1 MGHRK
6 LSPVRRSGSFLT
18 PMSDPRT
25 SAGRGVRPDLLDPA
39 ALSQLGGIEFI
50 AREVVEGF
58 LMGLHGSPHRGFS
71 AEFAE
76 LRAYQ
81 AGDDL
86 RYIDWR
92 MYGRSDRYYV
102 KQFEEETNLRAHILV
117 DVSQSMGWSSDPGVL
132 PSKLWFAKHLAASLA
147 LILLRQGDSVGMA
160 AFHDKVIDRVQ
171 ARGGRRQWHE
181 LTRRL
186 QSLEAQGGTSAER
199 ALKDIAVRLRRRG
212 LVVLLSDLLVSRQQ
226 TLTALKF
233 LRHHGHEVL
242 VFHLLDPG
250 ERELPAASEARFFDP
265 ETDEELM
272 VSVADI
278 RTEYREAVR
287 GALADWHRDLRPH
300 GIDYEVVDTDRS
312 LSLAL
317 RAYLRKR
324 EKLG

>member
-1 MGHRK
+1 MTDIK
-6 LSPVRRSGSFLT
+6 KAPRRR
-18 PMSDPRT
+18 PRL
-25 SAGRGVRPDLLDPA
+25 DLVDPA
-39 ALSQLGGIEFI
+39 TLSQLGGIEFI

-58 LMGLHGSPHRGFS
+58 IMGLHRSPHRGFS

-92 MYGRSDRYYV
+92 MFGRSDRYYV
-102 KQFEEETNLRAHILV
+102 KQFEEETNLRAYLLL
-117 DVSQSMGWSSDPGVL
+117 DVSESMGWSTAPGVL
-132 PSKLWFAKHLAASLA
+132 PTKLWYAKHLAASLA
-147 LILLRQGDSVGMA
+147 LILLRQGDSVGLA
-160 AFHDKVIDRVQ
+160 AFHNRVVERVH
-171 ARGGRRQWHE
+171 ARGGRRQWYE
-181 LTRRL
+181 ILRRL
-186 QSLEAQGGTSAER
+186 EGLEAEGGTSAEG
-199 ALKDIAVRLRRRG
+199 ALRDLAVRLRRQG
-212 LVVLLSDLLVSRQQ
+212 LVVLLSDLLVAREE

-242 VFHLLDPG
+242 VFHVLDPG

-265 ETDEELM
+265 ETDEELL

-278 RTEYREAVR
+278 RAEYRDAVR
-287 GALADWHRDLRPH
+287 SALLEWQRDLRPH
-300 GIDYEVVDTDRS
+300 GIDYVVVDSDRS

-324 EKLG
+324 ERLG

>member
-1 MGHRK
+1 MTDQ
-6 LSPVRRSGSFLT
+6 RSNT
-18 PMSDPRT
+18 R
-25 SAGRGVRPDLLDPA
+25 AGARADLLDPA

-58 LMGLHGSPHRGFS
+58 MMGLHRSPHRGFS

-102 KQFEEETNLRAHILV
+102 KQFEEETNLRAHILL
-117 DVSQSMGWSSDPGVL
+117 DVSESMGWSSDPGVL
-132 PSKLWFAKHLAASLA
+132 PTKLWYAKHLAASLA

-160 AFHDKVIDRVQ
+160 AFHDKIVERVQ
-171 ARGGRRQWHE
+171 ARGGRRQWQE
-181 LTRRL
+181 LVRKL
-186 QSLEAQGGTSAER
+186 QPLEATGGTSAEG
-199 ALKDIAVRLRRRG
+199 ALKDIAVRLKRRG
-212 LVVLLSDLLVSRQQ
+212 LVVLLSDLLVSRPE

-242 VFHLLDPG
+242 VFHLVDPG
-250 ERELPAASEARFFDP
+250 ERELPPASEARFFDP
-265 ETDEELM
+265 ETGDELL

-278 RTEYREAVR
+278 REEYREAVKE
-287 GALADWHRDLRPH
+287 ALDEWRRDLRPH
-300 GIDYEVVDTDRS
+300 GIEYEVVDTNTS
-312 LSLAL
+312 LARAL

-324 EKLG
+324 ERLG

>member
-1 MGHRK
+1 MSDLK
-6 LSPVRRSGSFLT
+6 TPSRSGQ
-18 PMSDPRT
+18 R
-25 SAGRGVRPDLLDPA
+25 ADLLDPQT
-39 ALSQLGGIEFI
+39 LSQLGGIEFI

-58 LMGLHGSPHRGFS
+58 LMGLHRSPHRGFS

-81 AGDDL
+81 QGDDL

-102 KQFEEETNLRAHILV
+102 KQFEEETNLRAHLLL
-117 DVSQSMGWSSDPGVL
+117 DVSESMGWSSSPGTL
-132 PSKLWFAKHLAASLA
+132 PDKLWYAKHLAASLA

-160 AFHDKVIDRVQ
+160 AFHDRVIDRVR

-181 LTRRL
+181 LARRL
-186 QSLEAQGGTSAER
+186 RHLFAEGGTSAEG
-199 ALKDIAVRLRRRG
+199 ALRDVAVRLRRRG
-212 LVVLLSDLLVSRQQ
+212 LVVLFSDLLVSKEE

-233 LRHHGHEVL
+233 LRHNGHEVL
-242 VFHLLDPG
+242 VFHLVDPG
-250 ERELPAASEARFFDP
+250 ERELPAAPDARFFDP
-265 ETDEELM
+265 ETDEELL
-272 VSVADI
+272 VNVADI
-278 RTEYREAVR
+278 RAEYRRAVEE
-287 GALADWHRDLRPH
+287 ALAEWQRELRPH

-324 EKLG
+324 ERLG